1 MSDMSYI
8 HEALKKAQVE
18 REVRSPKY
26 EGITAAPRKRFVSTW
41 KRVVLWS
48 LPLCLI
54 ILLAALTFSRLY
66 FKGES
71 PNAPKGKIE
80 KGGVEERKAVKRSAE
95 DVQKLFLK
103 AKTFQKSGRMM
114 EAEQWYKKAVET
126 DPGYVPALNNL
137 GVVYLHGGKFSD
149 ARIYLEKAIRLNPG
163 YVDPYYNLAC
173 LFAMTGNQEQG
184 LRYLKKAISMD
195 SQVKDWALK
204 DPDLENLRSLPA
216 FGDLLK

>member
-1 MSDMSYI
+1 M
-8 HEALKKAQVE
+8 
-18 REVRSPKY
+18 
-26 EGITAAPRKRFVSTW
+26 STW
-41 KRVVLWS
+41 KRVALWG

-66 FKGES
+66 FKEE
-71 PNAPKGKIE
+71 PPTAPKGKLE
-80 KGGVEERKAVKRSAE
+80 KGGIEERKAEKRSAD

-103 AKTFQKSGRMM
+103 AKSYQKSGRLM

-126 DPGYVPALNNL
+126 DPGYAPALNNL

-149 ARIYLEKAIRLNPG
+149 ARNFLEKAIRLNPG

-173 LFAMTGNQEQG
+173 LFSMTGDQEQG
-184 LRYLKKAISMD
+184 LRYLRKAVSMD

-216 FGDLLK
+216 FGDLMK